1 MKNLKKVESLKN
13 MKFAVIKLYKIYMA
27 QANQNKLGMNCYH
40 ENGHDNSGSHPDY
53 HSDSHDNTP
62 GRMMIHTLVKNG
74 TN

>member
-1 MKNLKKVESLKN
+1 
-13 MKFAVIKLYKIYMA
+13 MA
-27 QANQNKLGMNCYH
+27 QANQNQLGMNCYH